1 MLKLIQANGDAL
13 HGTAYAVSTS
23 YEVSQGHFARLCQ
36 SAILVGRAVAA
47 RRQMMLTSQVGAD
60 HVAGTAALA
69 DEILRFD
76 DILAATTDGA
86 SDCGGK
92 NSYHTLTPRFLNW
105 SALFVLLDPYCCPVN
120 VIPDEPGHLPVPEAK
135 TAEEIALQ
143 KRSTDTVVAI
153 VAKVHEA
160 VRGISEV
167 AASSSDHG
175 GETGQGAIQQRLGAL
190 CPLVLDAVYCVMGLY
205 CWLCQEGGDQS
216 VKDLLADIDR
226 FFSYVGERWGLAT
239 EYLRLKRYHD
249 DAGQLGLD
257 GI

>member
-1 MLKLIQANGDAL
+1 MVQTNGDAL

-23 YEVSQGHFARLCQ
+23 YEVPQGHFARLCQ

-47 RRQMMLTSQVGAD
+47 RRQMLLPSQVGAD

-76 DILAATTDGA
+76 GILAAIAGGA
-86 SDCGGK
+86 SESGGK

-120 VIPDEPGHLPVPEAK
+120 VTPDELGHLPVPEAK

-143 KRSTDTVVAI
+143 KRSTDIVVAV

-160 VRGISEV
+160 VRSISEA
-167 AASSSDHG
+167 AASSRGHG
-175 GETGQGAIQQRLGAL
+175 GETGQEVIHQRLGAL

-205 CWLCQEGGDQS
+205 CWLCQEGGHLS
-216 VKDLLADIDR
+216 VKDRLADIER
-226 FFSYVGERWGLAT
+226 FLSDVGERWGLAL
-239 EYLRLKRYHD
+239 EYLRLKKYHD
-249 DAGQLGLD
+249 DAGQLGMD